1 MAEFD
6 ATGRHSATFP
16 RAVDIVDALSTRK
29 ITAVELL
36 RQTYAAIEER
46 NPAVNAICTLQPL
59 DEVLPQAENIDAA
72 RARGD
77 DLPVLAGIPMAVKDL
92 ANTKGIRT
100 TLGSKIFEHNIP
112 TEDGLMIARLKSA
125 GAIIIGKTNT
135 PEFGA
140 GSHTFNEL
148 FGITRNPYDT
158 TRIAG
163 GSSGGAAVALA
174 TGMVCLSDGS
184 DMGGSLRNPAAYCNV
199 VGFRPTM
206 GRVPSWPQSANRFA
220 RMGLEG
226 PMARTVEDCAML
238 LQVQAG
244 PDPRDRLSYLPTL
257 GNISLTGLQ
266 RAKTQGL
273 RLAWAPR
280 PAGLPVEP
288 RILSTLN
295 PMVERTQR
303 LGCTVEEIALTELN
317 EAMAVFK
324 TLRAAAYAM
333 LAESVYTRHSKRLKA
348 TLANNIREGLSLT
361 SDDIYQA
368 EIARTQIDTKLQE
381 VFKHYD
387 FILMPTTQVMPFSV
401 DIEYPQSIEGVA
413 MQSYIDWMSI
423 CCILSPFDVPC
434 LSLPAGF
441 SEEGLPVGLQI
452 VGRFGD
458 DAGVLQLAYAMQ
470 ESSPFW
476 QRAPMLD
483 SGSRT
488 PLMAIA

>member
-1 MAEFD
+1 MADFD
-6 ATGRHSATFP
+6 ATGKFSAAFP
-16 RAVDIVDALSTRK
+16 RAVDVVAALSTQK

-46 NPAVNAICTLQPL
+46 NPAVNAICTLRPL
-59 DEVLPQAENIDAA
+59 DEVLPEAANIDAA

-77 DLPVLAGIPMAVKDL
+77 DLPILAGVPMAAKDL

-112 TEDGLMIARLKSA
+112 TEDSLMVARLKSA

-163 GSSGGAAVALA
+163 GSSGGAAAALA

-199 VGFRPTM
+199 VGFRPSM
-206 GRVPSWPQSANRFA
+206 GRVPSWPQSATRFA
-220 RMGLEG
+220 RMALDG

-244 PDPRDRLSYLPTL
+244 PDPRDRLSYLPAL
-257 GNISLTGLQ
+257 GDISLTGLNN
-266 RAKTQGL
+266 AKTQGL

-280 PAGLPVEP
+280 PAGLPVDP
-288 RILSTLN
+288 RIINVLK
-295 PMVERTQR
+295 PMVERTQQ
-303 LGCTVEEIALTELN
+303 LGCTVEEIALSELN
-317 EAMAVFK
+317 EAMDVFN

-333 LAESVYTRHSKRLKA
+333 LTATIYPHHAKTLKT
-348 TLANNIREGLSLT
+348 TLTNNIREGLSLT
-361 SDDIYQA
+361 SDEIYQA
-368 EIARTQIDTKLQE
+368 EMARTRIDSKLQE
-381 VFKHYD
+381 VFKHCD
-387 FILMPTTQVMPFSV
+387 FILMPTTQVMPFDV
-401 DIEYPQSIEGVA
+401 DIEYPLAIEGVA

-423 CCILSPFDVPC
+423 CCILSPFDLPC

-441 SEEGLPVGLQI
+441 SEDGLPVGLQI
-452 VGRFGD
+452 IGRFGD

-476 QRAPMLD
+476 QRQP
-483 SGSRT
+483 
-488 PLMAIA
+488 IASTL